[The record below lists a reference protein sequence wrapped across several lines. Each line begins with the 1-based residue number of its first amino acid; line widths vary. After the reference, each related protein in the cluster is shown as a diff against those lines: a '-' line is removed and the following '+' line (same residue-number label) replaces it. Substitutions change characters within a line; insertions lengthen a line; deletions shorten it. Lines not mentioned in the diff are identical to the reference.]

1 VPSELDL
8 AVDRAADVP
17 LGAQLAARIRAAVS
31 DRELRPGDRL
41 PSVRELAAAA
51 GVNVNTARALYAR
64 LESEGLVR
72 SEQGRGTFVAGS
84 ARDEAATRRE
94 LRRQIAQLE
103 AALGRLPPPPSLAG
117 PARPSGE
124 RPAPSLLSTDDLGA
138 VRDGLL
144 ERLRELEAE
153 RAAVVQRLEG
163 LGLDESAVAE
173 TSSRRATPSRAG
185 ARIRWVGA

>member
-1 VPSELDL
+1 MPAKLDL
-8 AVDRAADVP
+8 AVDRTADVP
-17 LGAQLAARIRAAVS
+17 LGAQLAERIRAAVS
-31 DRELRPGDRL
+31 DRALRPGDRL

-64 LESEGLVR
+64 LESEGIVR
-72 SEQGRGTFVAGS
+72 SEQGRGTFVAG
-84 ARDEAATRRE
+84 DEAATRRE

-103 AALGRLPPPPSLAG
+103 ASLARLPPPPTLAD
-117 PARPSGE
+117 PPRPSVG

-153 RAAVVQRLEG
+153 RAAVVHRLED
-163 LGLDESAVAE
+163 LGVDESAVTE
-173 TSSRRATPSRAG
+173 TSSRRATPSLAG
-185 ARIRWVGA
+185 ARIRWLGA